1 MKRFSAF
8 RLSLLTSCA
17 VTIGGATLLA
27 FAGTRPLISMGVV
40 GVADASVSPP
50 SSRVELGL
58 DFPICHS
65 AAAARST
72 GGLIR
77 LAQVEIPQ
85 SEMKAVVPAPAFA
98 DSEPPLWD
106 GLGSIAYNITTSSA
120 ETQRFFN
127 QGLRL
132 TYAFNHDEAR
142 RAFRK
147 AQRLDPD
154 CAICFWGEA
163 LVLGPNINLPMQE
176 DAVPLAYT
184 AIQWAEALAA
194 KASPRERALIAACV
208 SDMSDSSGVKVPRAT

>member
-8 RLSLLTSCA
+8 RLSLLSTCA
-17 VTIGGATLLA
+17 AVIVGASLLPV
-27 FAGTRPLISMGVV
+27 AGPRLLEAM
-40 GVADASVSPP
+40 ALASVAEASVAP
-50 SSRVELGL
+50 SSRGELGF
-58 DFPICHS
+58 DFPICHP

-106 GLGSIAYNITTSSA
+106 GLGSIAYDITTSSA
-120 ETQRFFN
+120 EAQRFFN

-147 AQRLDPD
+147 AQRLDPA
-154 CAICFWGEA
+154 CAMCFWGEA

-176 DAVPLAYT
+176 DAVPLAYCWP
-184 AIQWAEALAA
+184 ISAA
-194 KASPRERALIAACV
+194 
-208 SDMSDSSGVKVPRAT
+208 T